1 MNQNLKMIVFIVL
14 VGLVTSALL
23 LGADALTKERIE
35 LNREAKL
42 KSAILEG
49 FDIDY
54 NFTNIHDVFDQ
65 EVTIIDEDEFRF
77 YVDDNTGRVAYQFE
91 GAGLWG
97 PIIGILTLESDF
109 ETIARVTILQQEETP
124 GLGGVVAERPYLNNY
139 VGVKMT
145 PALDVTKDGANEPN
159 QVDAITGATGTSNA
173 FEGILNTNYEAF
185 KNVWTALNE
194 EEDQS

>member
-1 MNQNLKMIVFIVL
+1 MNQNLKMIIFIVL

-49 FDIDY
+49 FEIDY
-54 NFTNIHDVFDQ
+54 TFTNIHEVFDE
-65 EVTIIDEDEFRF
+65 EVQITTGEYTF
-77 YVDDNTGRVAYQFE
+77 YIHEASGRVAYRFE
-91 GAGLWG
+91 GSGLWG
-97 PIIGILTLESDF
+97 PIIGIITLESDF
-109 ETIARVTILQQEETP
+109 ETIARITILQQEETP
-124 GLGGVVAERPYLNNY
+124 GLGGVVAERPYLDNY

-145 PALDVTKDGANEPN
+145 PAIDVTKEGSTEPN

-173 FEGILNTNYEAF
+173 FEGILNANYAEYSEA
-185 KNVWTALNE
+185 WEAYQGGSE
-194 EEDQS
+194 S

>member
-1 MNQNLKMIVFIVL
+1 MNQNLKMIIFIVL

-49 FDIDY
+49 FEIDY
-54 NFTNIHDVFDQ
+54 TFTNIHEVFDE
-65 EVTIIDEDEFRF
+65 EVQITTGEYTF
-77 YVDDNTGRVAYQFE
+77 YIHEASGRVAYQFE
-91 GAGLWG
+91 GSGLWG
-97 PIIGILTLESDF
+97 PIIGIITLESDF
-109 ETIARVTILQQEETP
+109 ETIARITILQQEETP
-124 GLGGVVAERPYLNNY
+124 GLGGVVAERPYLDNY

-145 PALDVTKDGANEPN
+145 PAIDVTKEGSTEPN

-173 FEGILNTNYEAF
+173 FEGILNANYAEYSEA
-185 KNVWTALNE
+185 WEAYQGGSE
-194 EEDQS
+194 S